1 MIFVSLQQT
10 IVNDDLKRA
19 MLNID
24 TQEALVAEFIVWT
37 MDMDIYNKP
46 YIQGKEDMHSAH
58 LTNKQMIIKT
68 HCTEVLLSGNIM
80 EVI

>member
-1 MIFVSLQQT
+1 MIFVSPQQT

-24 TQEALVAEFIVWT
+24 TQEALVEFIVWT
-37 MDMDIYNKP
+37 MDMDIHNKF

>member
-1 MIFVSLQQT
+1 MIFVSPQQT
-10 IVNDDLKRA
+10 IVNDDLIRA

-24 TQEALVAEFIVWT
+24 TQEALVEFIVYT

-46 YIQGKEDMHSAH
+46 YIQGKEDMHPAH

>member
-1 MIFVSLQQT
+1 MIFVSPQQT

-24 TQEALVAEFIVWT
+24 TQEALVEFIVYT

-46 YIQGKEDMHSAH
+46 YIQGKEDMHPAH

>member
-1 MIFVSLQQT
+1 MIFVSPQQT

-24 TQEALVAEFIVWT
+24 TQEALVEFIVWT
-37 MDMDIYNKP
+37 MDINIYNKP
-46 YIQGKEDMHSAH
+46 YIQGKEDMHPAH

>member
-1 MIFVSLQQT
+1 MIFVSPQQT

-24 TQEALVAEFIVWT
+24 TQEALVEFIVYT

>member
-1 MIFVSLQQT
+1 MD
-10 IVNDDLKRA
+10 NG
-19 MLNID
+19 
-24 TQEALVAEFIVWT
+24 

-58 LTNKQMIIKT
+58 LKNKQMIIKT